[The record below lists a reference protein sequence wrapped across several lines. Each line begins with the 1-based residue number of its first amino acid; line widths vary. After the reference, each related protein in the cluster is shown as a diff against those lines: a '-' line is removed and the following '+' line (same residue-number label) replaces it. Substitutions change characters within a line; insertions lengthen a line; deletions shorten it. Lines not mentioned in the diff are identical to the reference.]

1 MKRGILIA
9 IACVMA
15 LVLTL
20 GCSTVEA
27 QDDLS
32 SPPSAEILN
41 TATVPI
47 LRSDDC
53 IPIPRAISRG
63 EQVYAVYRS
72 AKPLE
77 RPLYTTQVRGSG
89 ACQRKCKAN
98 NGECG
103 ECSVLN
109 NNRWQTGQFEGGQC
123 KPCSPG

>member
-9 IACVMA
+9 IALAMV
-15 LVLTL
+15 LVFTL

-41 TATVPI
+41 SATARI

-53 IPIPRAISRG
+53 SPIPRAMSRG
-63 EQVYAVYRS
+63 EQVYAVYRNTQ
-72 AKPLE
+72 PLT
-77 RPLYTTQVRGSG
+77 LYTTQVRGSG

-98 NGECG
+98 NFECG
-103 ECSVLN
+103 ECSVLIS
-109 NNRWQTGQFEGGQC
+109 NRWQTGKFEGGQC